1 MLTVSPIRQKENK
14 IMKSKIANIPVSL
27 LVIIGSIFCPS
38 IALCQTVQIV
48 FTSDA
53 HYGITRQ
60 QFRGDNGVTGHIVN
74 AALVKQINNL
84 PAMVLPADGGINA
97 GNTVGGI
104 DYVIEG
110 GDIANRMEIPIQSAA
125 ISWSQ
130 FETDYMKSLDVKGHD
145 GKPATLLM
153 VPGNHDISNAIGFT
167 KPMKPLTD
175 PTSMVNI
182 YNLML
187 KPAVPL
193 TNATYDYVADKI
205 NYSRNIHGIHFEFIT
220 LWPDSAERIWMQKDL
235 DTVAANTPVIIFTH
249 DQPTCEPKHFT
260 NPLPPYNMTAKNK
273 FQNLVA
279 EHYKEGDVASKEDD
293 AARIEQRGFVKFL
306 KAHPNIM
313 AYFHGNSNWNEF
325 YTYTGPDN
333 DIALK
338 TFRVDSP
345 MKGEYSAKDEKLVSF
360 QLISLDPA
368 TQQLTVREC
377 LWNTKPLDPDNKVVF
392 GKSATVSLKVNNG
405 AMH

>member
-1 MLTVSPIRQKENK
+1 
-14 IMKSKIANIPVSL
+14 MKSKIANITVSL
-27 LVIIGSIFCPS
+27 LVIIGSIFCPV

-60 QFRGDNGVTGHIVN
+60 QFRGDTGVTGHIVN

-273 FQNLVA
+273 FQDLVA

-293 AARIEQRGFVKFL
+293 AAKIEQRGFVKFL

>member
-1 MLTVSPIRQKENK
+1 
-14 IMKSKIANIPVSL
+14 MKSKIANITVSL
-27 LVIIGSIFCPS
+27 LVIIGSIFCPV

-60 QFRGDNGVTGHIVN
+60 QFRGDTGVTGHIVN

-293 AARIEQRGFVKFL
+293 AAKIEQRGFVKFL

>member
-1 MLTVSPIRQKENK
+1 MPTGMLTVSPIRQKENK
-14 IMKSKIANIPVSL
+14 IMKSKIANIAFSL
-27 LVIIGSIFCPS
+27 LIIAGSLFCPV
-38 IALCQTVQIV
+38 IAWCQNVQIV

-60 QFRGDNGVTGHIVN
+60 QFRGDTAVAGHIVN
-74 AALVKQINNL
+74 AALVKQINTL

-130 FETDYMKSLDVKGHD
+130 FETDYMKSLNIKGHD

-175 PTSMVNI
+175 PTSMVSI

-193 TNATYDYVADKI
+193 TNATYDYAVDKI

-220 LWPDSAERIWMQKDL
+220 LWPDSAERIWIPWRQ
-235 DTVAANTPVIIFTH
+235 I
-249 DQPTCEPKHFT
+249 
-260 NPLPPYNMTAKNK
+260 
-273 FQNLVA
+273 
-279 EHYKEGDVASKEDD
+279 
-293 AARIEQRGFVKFL
+293 RR
-306 KAHPNIM
+306 
-313 AYFHGNSNWNEF
+313 
-325 YTYTGPDN
+325 
-333 DIALK
+333 
-338 TFRVDSP
+338 
-345 MKGEYSAKDEKLVSF
+345 
-360 QLISLDPA
+360 
-368 TQQLTVREC
+368 
-377 LWNTKPLDPDNKVVF
+377 
-392 GKSATVSLKVNNG
+392 
-405 AMH
+405 